1 MWAFPGPGG
10 GSSPGYHFTLP
21 KLTHPVYSEWVPD
34 DVGGKPF
41 PNGDEPDDRSHGESN
56 DEFAAVVFDE
66 DFVRAAPVHEPTAIE
81 RMLAAAEARAEAE
94 ASRRRRLGVP
104 PEDELFEDGYGP
116 ETEFYGPD
124 DPGRFGPA
132 GDADDA
138 YGPYGRYGSAGRP
151 YRGHARWHRPVAWLL
166 AVLMG
171 IGVVALAFT
180 AVYRGASGNRQD
192 PAPPPATTGVDG
204 SPPGQPRLEPSGSES
219 APEPAGS
226 TSPPASAVPPS
237 Q

>member
-1 MWAFPGPGG
+1 M
-10 GSSPGYHFTLP
+10 TR
-21 KLTHPVYSEWVPD
+21 PVYSEWVPD

-41 PNGDEPDDRSHGESN
+41 PDGDEPDERGHGETN

-66 DFVRAAPVHEPTAIE
+66 DFVRSASIHEPTAIE

-94 ASRRRRLGVP
+94 ASRRRRAGVP
-104 PEDELFEDGYGP
+104 PEDELFEDGYGQ
-116 ETEFYGPD
+116 EAEFYGVD
-124 DPGRFGPA
+124 DADGRFGP
-132 GDADDA
+132 GRDADDA

-166 AVLMG
+166 AILMG

-192 PAPPPATTGVDG
+192 PAPPPATSGVDG
-204 SPPGQPRLEPSGSES
+204 SPSGQPRLEPSGSES
-219 APEPAGS
+219 AAPEPTGS
-226 TSPPASAVPPS
+226 KGSPASAVPPS
-237 Q
+237 R

>member
-1 MWAFPGPGG
+1 M
-10 GSSPGYHFTLP
+10 
-21 KLTHPVYSEWVPD
+21 PD

-124 DPGRFGPA
+124 DPDRFGPA